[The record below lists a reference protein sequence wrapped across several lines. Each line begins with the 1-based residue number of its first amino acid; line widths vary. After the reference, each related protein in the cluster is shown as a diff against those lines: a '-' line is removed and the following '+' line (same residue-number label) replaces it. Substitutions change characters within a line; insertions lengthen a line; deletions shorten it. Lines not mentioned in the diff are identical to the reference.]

1 MGKNLRYFMR
11 EEAKTESIVTVP
23 GPDTIKD
30 ENGEVVQLEVK
41 VLSAKTIREINDNY
55 HTRTVALDKK
65 GSPYISG
72 GNVVFRDERD
82 SVKATRHIIVE
93 ALVYPNL
100 KDPELMKF
108 FECVD
113 VTEMPEKVFSKANEF
128 AHVSRVIMALL
139 GLGGQLSE
147 EEQKKADE
155 EELDDAKN

>member
-1 MGKNLRYFMR
+1 MGKNLKYFMR
-11 EEAKTESIVTVP
+11 EEAKTEQIVTVP
-23 GPDTIKD
+23 GPESIKD

-41 VLSAKTIREINDNY
+41 VLSAETIRKINDAY
-55 HTRTVALDKK
+55 HTRTIALDKK

-82 SVKATRHIIVE
+82 NVKATRHIICE

-108 FECVD
+108 FGCVD
-113 VTEMPEKVFSKANEF
+113 MTEMPEKVFYRADEF
-128 AHVSRVIMALL
+128 AHVTRVILALL

-147 EEQKKADE
+147 EEQKSADQE
-155 EELDDAKN
+155 EIDDAKN